1 MTVDFTAVIS
11 AKARRIFRILLVVRW
26 SRSAAPNRQI
36 AHPDRP
42 QRKERAVQLMTMRG
56 LSESISATPL
66 SHGTRSRT
74 FPLGRVCGAPGCS
87 TVLSRYNSATRCSLH
102 GTRH

>member
-1 MTVDFTAVIS
+1 MTVDRMAVIS
-11 AKARRIFRILLVVRW
+11 AKARRIFRILLVVRGT
-26 SRSAAPNRQI
+26 RAAAPKSQF
-36 AHPDRP
+36 AHPDRS
-42 QRKERAVQLMTMRG
+42 QEEGHAVQLMTMRG

-74 FPLGRVCGAPGCS
+74 FQRGRVCGAAGCS
-87 TVLSRYNSATRCSLH
+87 TVLSMYNPAKRCSIH